1 MSELKIEGGVGPAA
15 PFGIPTSPRP
25 ARAEGAS
32 FGETLKASLAQVS
45 QQQVQADRA
54 IEELALGRRADLAAT
69 LVQVEKATLNFQL
82 MVQVRNKLVE
92 AYQEVMR
99 MQV

>member
-1 MSELKIEGGVGPAA
+1 MSELNIQGIGGAGTPS
-15 PFGIPTSPRP
+15 GYPTAGRP
-25 ARAEGAS
+25 SRAEGAT
-32 FGETLKASLAQVS
+32 FGETLKASLAQVN
-45 QQQVQADRA
+45 QQQLQADRA
-54 IEELALGRRADLAAT
+54 IEELALGRRSDLATT
-69 LVQVEKATLNFQL
+69 LVQVEKATLTFQL

>member
-1 MSELKIEGGVGPAA
+1 MSELNIQGIGGAGTPSG
-15 PFGIPTSPRP
+15 FPTVAQP
-25 ARAEGAS
+25 ARAAGAT
-32 FGETLKASLAQVS
+32 FGETLKASLAQVN
-45 QQQVQADRA
+45 QQQVKANRA

-69 LVQVEKATLNFQL
+69 LVQVEKATLSFQL

>member
-1 MSELKIEGGVGPAA
+1 MSDLSVPGIGRTGT
-15 PFGIPTSPRP
+15 PFGAPAPALPTP
-25 ARAEGAS
+25 ATGAS
-32 FGETLKASLAQVS
+32 FGETLKASLAQVNH
-45 QQQVQADRA
+45 QQVQADRA

-69 LVQVEKATLNFQL
+69 LVQVEKASLSFQL
-82 MVQVRNKLVE
+82 MAQVRNKLVE